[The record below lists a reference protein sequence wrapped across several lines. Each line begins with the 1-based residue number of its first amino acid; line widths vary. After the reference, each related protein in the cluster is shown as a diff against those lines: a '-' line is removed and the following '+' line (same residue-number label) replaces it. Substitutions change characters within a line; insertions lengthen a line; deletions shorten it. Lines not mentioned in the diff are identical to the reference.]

1 MNNMQWKRKMAL
13 PFIIILCFVMVL
25 SACSSKGGSSTSA
38 SPTPVKG
45 AATATTA
52 PKEELKPV
60 ELIWYY
66 PVGKQQPDQKVMEEE
81 ANKIVKA
88 KLNATIKFMPFDFA
102 SYDQK
107 LNTVVAANE
116 EADIIFTANWKFNY
130 EQNARKGAFIPLE
143 GLIEKYAPSLKK
155 NVPPTYWDGLKVDGK
170 IYAIPNIQINAGQ
183 SYVAIQKQLVDKHK
197 IDVSKIKKYEDIEP
211 VLEIIKKNEPDMIPI
226 DNWGSSYF
234 LSPKMWEIPGGNGIQ
249 VYKDDKTFKVQP
261 LIDTPETK
269 AKYKLLRE
277 WYLKG
282 YIFKDA
288 VTAKRAD
295 YYPKGKVAVQV
306 HVSNKPGLEA
316 VLKQSNGG
324 FDVVIVPISEVTS
337 TGYNPSTNMAISRT
351 SKNPE
356 RAMMFLDLLDAD
368 KQLYNIIANGI
379 EGKHYDKLPA
389 GTIKTKADSAYAPGV
404 DWVFATQFNALVK
417 EGQPLDVWEQT
428 KKMNAS
434 AKVSPLAGFN
444 FNSEAVKTELA
455 SVNAVKA
462 EYDKGFE
469 AGMFDVDKLLPEYIT
484 KLKNA
489 GQDKIEAEAQK
500 QLDVFLK
507 AKGLK

>member
-1 MNNMQWKRKMAL
+1 MNNMHRNRKMAL

-38 SPTPVKG
+38 SQTPVKG
-45 AATATTA
+45 TATATGT

-66 PVGKQQPDQKVMEEE
+66 PLGKQQPDQKVMEEE
-81 ANKIVKA
+81 ANKIIKA
-88 KLNATIKFMPFDFA
+88 KLNATVKFMPIEFA
-102 SYDQK
+102 NYDQK

-116 EADIIFTANWKFNY
+116 EVDIIFSANWKFNY

-155 NVPPTYWDGLKVDGK
+155 NVPPDYWNGLKVDGK
-170 IYAIPNIQINAGQ
+170 IYAIPNIQINASQ
-183 SYVAIQKQLVDKHK
+183 SYFAIQKQLVDKYK
-197 IDVSKIKKYEDIEP
+197 FDVNTIKKYEDIEP
-211 VLEIIKKNEPDMIPI
+211 FLEIIKKNEPDLIPI
-226 DNWGSSYF
+226 DNWGNGYYVIRN
-234 LSPKMWEIPGGNGIQ
+234 MWDIPGANGLS

-261 LIDTPETK
+261 LDNPETR
-269 AKYKLLRE
+269 AKYKLMRD

-288 VTAKRAD
+288 VTAKRTD
-295 YYPKGKVAVQV
+295 YYPKGKVAVQM
-306 HVSNKPGLEA
+306 HVSYNPSVSA
-316 VLKQSNGG
+316 ALKAANGG
-324 FDVVIVPISEVTS
+324 NDVVVVTTNEASS
-337 TGYNPSTNMAISRT
+337 TGYNPSTNNAISRT

-356 RAMMFLDLLDAD
+356 RAMMFLDLIDSD

-389 GTIKTKADSAYAPGV
+389 GTIKTKPDSAYAPGV
-404 DWVFATQFNALVK
+404 DWVFATQFNALIK
-417 EGQPLDVWEQT
+417 DGLPLDVWEQT
-428 KKMNAS
+428 KKLNAS
-434 AKVSPLAGFN
+434 AKVSPFAGFS

-455 SVNAVKA
+455 NVSAVNA
-462 EYDKGFE
+462 EYNRGFE
-469 AGMFDVDKLLPEYIT
+469 AGVFDFDKMWPEYVA
-484 KLKNA
+484 KMNKA
-489 GQDKIEAEAQK
+489 GQDKIEAEVQK
-500 QLDVFLK
+500 QVDVFMK